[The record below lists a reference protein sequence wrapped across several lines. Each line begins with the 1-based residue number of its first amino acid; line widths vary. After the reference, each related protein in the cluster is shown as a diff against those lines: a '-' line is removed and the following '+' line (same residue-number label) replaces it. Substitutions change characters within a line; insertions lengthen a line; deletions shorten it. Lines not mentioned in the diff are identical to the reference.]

1 MTEEEIERATQL
13 RSMVTAI
20 MDAVGS
26 AEPTQM
32 GGQAVDGVVMIR
44 AFQFITA
51 AMLEAHPEL
60 TTVDELRGAAEN
72 QGQQIFGY
80 ARQFRQDFERTG
92 EHPWSMLNAP
102 PPVMQ

>member
-1 MTEEEIERATQL
+1 
-13 RSMVTAI
+13 MV
-20 MDAVGS
+20 
-26 AEPTQM
+26 
-32 GGQAVDGVVMIR
+32 R

-60 TTVDELRGAAEN
+60 ETMDDLRGADET

-92 EHPWSMLNAP
+92 EYPWSLLNAAP
-102 PPVMQ
+102 PTLN